1 MKTLNEAIASRP
13 PESQLRVKEMA
24 EEMSHAIDLQLAL
37 EEEKLSQAT
46 CKPDLQVPPGVK
58 NS

>member
-13 PESQLRVKEMA
+13 PESQLRVKEMS
-24 EEMSHAIDLQLAL
+24 EEMSLAIDLKLAL

-46 CKPDLQVPPGVK
+46 CKPDLQVPPGG
-58 NS
+58 

>member
-24 EEMSHAIDLQLAL
+24 EEMSHAIDLQLD
-37 EEEKLSQAT
+37 EEKLSQAT